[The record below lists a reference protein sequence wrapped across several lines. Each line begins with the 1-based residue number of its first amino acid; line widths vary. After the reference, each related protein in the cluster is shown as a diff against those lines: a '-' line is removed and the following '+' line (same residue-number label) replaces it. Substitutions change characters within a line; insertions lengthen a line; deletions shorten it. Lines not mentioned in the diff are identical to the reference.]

1 MQYVDISSFYSISA
15 DLKYIPLAKSEK
27 YDKSKF
33 FRDFSM
39 IEMDWKTILDISIP
53 ANYALILFC
62 HFGNHSRIYNTNNT
76 YA

>member
-27 YDKSKF
+27 YDMSKF

-39 IEMDWKTILDISIP
+39 IEIDWKTILDISIP
-53 ANYALILFC
+53 ANYVFNFILSFWKPL
-62 HFGNHSRIYNTNNT
+62 
-76 YA
+76 

>member
-1 MQYVDISSFYSISA
+1 MIM
-15 DLKYIPLAKSEK
+15 
-27 YDKSKF
+27 SKF
-33 FRDFSM
+33 FRDKKKIKKILQSM

-62 HFGNHSRIYNTNNT
+62 HFGNHSRMYNTNNT